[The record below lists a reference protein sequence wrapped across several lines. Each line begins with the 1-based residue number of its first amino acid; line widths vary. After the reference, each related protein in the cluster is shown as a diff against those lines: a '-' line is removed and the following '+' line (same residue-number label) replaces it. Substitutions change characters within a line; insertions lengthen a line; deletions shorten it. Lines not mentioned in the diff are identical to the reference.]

1 MKRKHP
7 LGDNPLDP
15 ETVLREMVR
24 GGRAR
29 PQPDEEEP
37 APAIRKT
44 SSTTTPGGLLRK
56 TVYFTEAEWR
66 AIDDQWVRHE
76 LSLPEAQRRMWAL
89 AVQLY
94 GIRSRRNWGHGDFS
108 DLLGLIDLA
117 VDLGASGIG
126 LNPLHALFDDRA
138 ELASPYSP
146 NTRLFL
152 NPLYAADDL
161 PDDGKDGLVDWPEAS
176 QAKLAR
182 LRDRFS
188 GEAANA
194 DARLRDHARFEALD
208 THFRKQGLCRWH
220 DWPRWARRC
229 LSYTRCTG

>member
-66 AIDDQWVRHE
+66 AIKAKAYHEDRPYTDIVRE
-76 LSLPEAQRRMWAL
+76 AVRTLLTLPE
-89 AVQLY
+89 VE
-94 GIRSRRNWGHGDFS
+94 G
-108 DLLGLIDLA
+108 
-117 VDLGASGIG
+117 
-126 LNPLHALFDDRA
+126 
-138 ELASPYSP
+138 
-146 NTRLFL
+146 
-152 NPLYAADDL
+152 
-161 PDDGKDGLVDWPEAS
+161 
-176 QAKLAR
+176 
-182 LRDRFS
+182 
-188 GEAANA
+188 
-194 DARLRDHARFEALD
+194 
-208 THFRKQGLCRWH
+208 
-220 DWPRWARRC
+220 
-229 LSYTRCTG
+229 